1 MSQKTTGKYVHVNQ
15 FQKQTRNKISN
26 NSSFAKTTF
35 NIIKIKE
42 AAYRNIKKNKNNKR
56 AFISVAS
63 LYCTLKKSD
72 VNNRNVDEIYN

>member
-42 AAYRNIKKNKNNKR
+42 AAYRNVKKTKTTNEHLL
-56 AFISVAS
+56 V
-63 LYCTLKKSD
+63 LPVCTAL
-72 VNNRNVDEIYN
+72 